1 MPTKCKKNFIDRLT
15 DAQIARFP
23 EFIKR
28 WTDIGLSTKPADR
41 EQAERGVRMAY
52 ECAGLAPP
60 KAIVWCGSPFSQGL
74 TRAIVFGL
82 ANGEIKSEIGEAVEK
97 KVGDSVGDSVG
108 ASVGASVRASVGD
121 SVWASVWDSVGAS
134 VRASVWDSV
143 GASVGASVRASVR
156 ASVGDSVRAS
166 VWASWYG
173 QHDAGWLAFYDYFR
187 DAAGLSEETQKLAG
201 LWLLSQSAGWWLPHQ
216 NLCWVSE
223 RHNVLHRDA
232 DGRLHCDNGPALQYP
247 DGWSIYAIGGVRVDE
262 QTIMRPETQ
271 TLEQIEK
278 EENAEVRRVR
288 IERFGWPRYLAES
301 GAKVANRRRNDRDG
315 QEEALYALK
324 DKTKR
329 FVCVDPS
336 TGRKYAL
343 GVPAEIKNCDEAQ
356 NWMSHGL
363 DRFAVHRS

>member
-108 ASVGASVRASVGD
+108 ASVR
-121 SVWASVWDSVGAS
+121 AS
-134 VRASVWDSV
+134 VRASVW
-143 GASVGASVRASVR
+143 ASVW
-156 ASVGDSVRAS
+156 DSVRAS